1 MADEMNNNEIKA
13 NEEMPAAEE
22 RADAAVVGA
31 ETGRDEGDRGAARGK
46 GRTFFRKKVCRFC
59 ANKLSIDY
67 KDADNLRRFMTE
79 RGKILPR
86 RVTGTCAKHQRHL
99 AAAIK
104 RARNICLLPYV
115 AD

>member
-1 MADEMNNNEIKA
+1 MADESKDAEFEAEDMTEEKMDESHLDMGMTEDGSDDKGAGRVKGKA
-13 NEEMPAAEE
+13 Y
-22 RADAAVVGA
+22 
-31 ETGRDEGDRGAARGK
+31 
-46 GRTFFRKKVCRFC
+46 FRKKVCRFC
-59 ANKLSIDY
+59 ANKTKIDY

-86 RVTGTCAKHQRHL
+86 RITGTCAKHQRQL

-104 RARNICLLPYV
+104 RARNICLLPFV